1 MTANPNTPSRAHAP
15 SSPKRRLPGFW
26 KLISDGCDLASIS
39 NDQKGAAAEGGCNS
53 DASPTAQNLVIHD
66 ESGDLAHPQATSR
79 EVADPGSDAFEMKVF
94 QSPRRAQASTR
105 SADLLFVALIRDH
118 DHAWLAF
125 PITKISHNKIS
136 HKSTN
141 STESSLH
148 TATHFSALIPRE
160 AWRTLLPSVAF
171 LPAESPVWNLHSKEL
186 ADLEETFAQ
195 SKIIVS
201 EGILWHVTP
210 STTWTT
216 AALPFLES
224 QKPPKLLLQDWER
237 QLREIASRISDGKN
251 PKDTSASSTSVP
263 TQKPQSQVDSPPESL
278 PDSPCH
284 YLLSFHGLIFPI
296 RALHEQLLQALAIQ
310 SAEPQIDWLLDWGEQ
325 PVEID
330 WPAIPFATESLPTK
344 EPSKTT
350 SKASSIA
357 QAQKLPIRQQQ
368 PKPTKKKKHNRQKLI
383 VAMFAGT
390 AATIALLFCSSFFT
404 TSPKTTPRKT
414 SAEPATSNDPHASKN
429 HGEPASNPNSQ
440 PESSELADIANM
452 PEIADMAEITATPA
466 LESSDALIPLSPDQ
480 IVLQSLANS
489 GTPNRPASVNQGLT
503 QPAAE
508 LMDRDRLALGREA
521 MGREA
526 MGREA
531 MGREAMGGELVGDVE
546 PTNAP
551 GAEAPDLIAPEGVA
565 GVDPGIVD
573 GDLVLEQP
581 PGDSLFTIPATKA
594 FQRVELKTNPQ
605 SAMNV
610 TDSFSKNRPCWAQL
624 KLTDEAISEIAV
636 QPAEFEIALS
646 DAPAKWR
653 LTLDDVV
660 PELHVYLLTKPGRR
674 WYFMVQVGVHFPGD
688 IHPTPLGRDDA
699 ANVVLKLQAHQQWL
713 SQSIEALRNSP
724 FPKRVPGRPDVF
736 TQIRELQSQQKE
748 TNKAIERWTEVARL
762 CHELFSY
769 GSVAITLDE
778 PPPESSNED
787 APKP

>member
-1 MTANPNTPSRAHAP
+1 
-15 SSPKRRLPGFW
+15 
-26 KLISDGCDLASIS
+26 
-39 NDQKGAAAEGGCNS
+39 
-53 DASPTAQNLVIHD
+53 
-66 ESGDLAHPQATSR
+66 
-79 EVADPGSDAFEMKVF
+79 
-94 QSPRRAQASTR
+94 
-105 SADLLFVALIRDH
+105 
-118 DHAWLAF
+118 
-125 PITKISHNKIS
+125 
-136 HKSTN
+136 
-141 STESSLH
+141 
-148 TATHFSALIPRE
+148 
-160 AWRTLLPSVAF
+160 
-171 LPAESPVWNLHSKEL
+171 
-186 ADLEETFAQ
+186 
-195 SKIIVS
+195 
-201 EGILWHVTP
+201 
-210 STTWTT
+210 
-216 AALPFLES
+216 
-224 QKPPKLLLQDWER
+224 
-237 QLREIASRISDGKN
+237 
-251 PKDTSASSTSVP
+251 
-263 TQKPQSQVDSPPESL
+263 
-278 PDSPCH
+278 
-284 YLLSFHGLIFPI
+284 
-296 RALHEQLLQALAIQ
+296 
-310 SAEPQIDWLLDWGEQ
+310 
-325 PVEID
+325 
-330 WPAIPFATESLPTK
+330 
-344 EPSKTT
+344 
-350 SKASSIA
+350 
-357 QAQKLPIRQQQ
+357 
-368 PKPTKKKKHNRQKLI
+368 
-383 VAMFAGT
+383 
-390 AATIALLFCSSFFT
+390 
-404 TSPKTTPRKT
+404 
-414 SAEPATSNDPHASKN
+414 
-429 HGEPASNPNSQ
+429 
-440 PESSELADIANM
+440 
-452 PEIADMAEITATPA
+452 
-466 LESSDALIPLSPDQ
+466 
-480 IVLQSLANS
+480 
-489 GTPNRPASVNQGLT
+489 
-503 QPAAE
+503 
-508 LMDRDRLALGREA
+508 

-778 PPPESSNED
+778 PPPESSKED